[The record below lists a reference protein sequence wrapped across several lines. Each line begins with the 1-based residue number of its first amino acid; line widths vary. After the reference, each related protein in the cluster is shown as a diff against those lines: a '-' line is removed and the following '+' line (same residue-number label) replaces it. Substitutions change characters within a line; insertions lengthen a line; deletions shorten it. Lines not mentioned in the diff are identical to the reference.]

1 MAMFIGSLAEFKK
14 YFQGFCKNKVAQM
27 TKSAKIERENVCE
40 YCGQKMELEAAHIR
54 GNERIK
60 IIEAILNKN
69 FKQSETVDNYFVD
82 LDKFE
87 QYFVEAH
94 KPIEEHFHF
103 LCYDCHNKYDR
114 GVISEIQIRNKT
126 INAKNKPYERVL
138 DNPPRYSFSDYRFG
152 APQIHKS
159 QSNLSEIPLE
169 FNKRENETIQNYVK
183 RLLVLCRDNGFLTPE
198 RLAQLQDLKWCQLN
212 FHLAYSLLEKNRW
225 KTIVSGYSRYY
236 KNFILTYN
244 GTEYYVCSQWWREL
258 SPVYEKDLEKWVK
271 GLFQN

>member
-1 MAMFIGSLAEFKK
+1 MFIGSLAEFKK

-27 TKSAKIERENVCE
+27 TKSAKTARENVCE
-40 YCGQKMELEAAHIR
+40 CCGQKRELEAAHIK

-60 IIEAILNKN
+60 IIKSILNKN

-103 LCYDCHNKYDR
+103 LCYDCHSKYDR

-126 INAKNKPYERVL
+126 INAKNKPYEMIL
-138 DNPPRYSFSDYRFG
+138 DSPPSFCVDDYCFG
-152 APQIHKS
+152 ASQIHKS
-159 QSNLSEIPLE
+159 QSNA
-169 FNKRENETIQNYVK
+169 K
-183 RLLVLCRDNGFLTPE
+183 RLLVLCRDHNLLTPN
-198 RLAQLQDLKWCQLN
+198 RLAQLQDLRWCKEHIGLQ
-212 FHLAYSLLEKNRW
+212 YPWLEKHRW
-225 KTIVSGYSRYY
+225 KTIVAGHSRYY
-236 KNFILTYN
+236 KDFILTYN
-244 GTEYYVCSQWWREL
+244 GTEYYVCSQWWRGL
-258 SPVYEKDLEKWVK
+258 SPVYEKNLEKWVK